1 MGTLSENQA
10 QEHREEEDRQRREDL
25 GAAAAGEESA
35 REAQG
40 RSEAGGAR
48 TCAAVA
54 AREAQGRSKAGG
66 ARTGAAVAARAGPCR
81 ARQASGARGR
91 LHPAQQQNPRHGG
104 ATGSSHGRAVTR
116 RCGFGWGSPFTPSSA
131 LPVSPPQA
139 RELQST
145 RSAD

>member
-48 TCAAVA
+48 T
-54 AREAQGRSKAGG
+54 
-66 ARTGAAVAARAGPCR
+66 GAAVAARVGPCR
-81 ARQASGARGR
+81 ARQASGARGW